1 MRFLLAVRSYT
12 RPPSCHPWS
21 IPNLRKQPI
30 HLAETT
36 DLVRSSMTQSIP
48 PLQGRT
54 NRRSES
60 PETILDSEEERQEF
74 YTLQRD
80 KRRKRKLEKR
90 TSASG
95 GEGSGSASGAGVSGR
110 RESGDDSVRF
120 LGVKR
125 GRTSAER
132 VVGDE
137 EVQVIDV
144 VPTAPVLRV
153 PVAVPRVL
161 VAHASAE
168 TISDNSGMDEPAP
181 AGLRVDLNRFRYA
194 RPTTTGGPIPTSRA
208 AVAAIRRAA
217 APSESMKRYLHTT
230 PADAQG
236 SEDGRSA
243 TSGTS
248 APTGT
253 GKKRATKA
261 KAVVQEM
268 PVTPE
273 QLRELDACV
282 VCGMA
287 FDRRR
292 TAKTRWVS
300 LMWLLRVWGF
310 ADEVVAATYG
320 ELFPG

>member
-1 MRFLLAVRSYT
+1 M
-12 RPPSCHPWS
+12 
-21 IPNLRKQPI
+21 RKQPI